1 MAFSLPRPQWDLTP
15 RQHLVLGL
23 TITALLIATA
33 VTGVQ
38 MFGDP
43 KAASPRAVVS
53 LATGGEEAPRVTVTE
68 NAVDPGMLAG
78 EEMSAPSG
86 LSEPGSALDAA
97 DPLSD
102 DSIAESAQRKAKPL
116 TRAPIAALHAQ
127 GPNGQ
132 LPIIASDGRTVAK
145 AYARPFEGDQSK
157 ARIALIVGGLGFNAR
172 TTQAAIDELP
182 ADVTLSFMPYATDL
196 QGWIDRARADGHE
209 VMLELPMEP
218 FDREGVDTGP
228 DTLMAA
234 LSGKENVERLER
246 VLARGAGYFGVTN
259 YQGARFVNSTA
270 ASAPIA
276 RALKE
281 RGLTFLGN
289 GVGART
295 GLGVEAG
302 RAGLSFTPVDRII
315 DGRREAE
322 AIDEQLLHLEA
333 LALQNG
339 SALGSG
345 FAFPVTIDQIKSW
358 AENLSMRGY
367 QLAPASSVMESRT
380 ARR

>member
-1 MAFSLPRPQWDLTP
+1 MAFSLPRPRWDLTP
-15 RQHLVLGL
+15 RQHMVLGL
-23 TITALLIATA
+23 IVLALLVAT
-33 VTGVQ
+33 VITGVQ

-43 KAASPRAVVS
+43 KAASPRAIVS
-53 LATGGEEAPRVTVTE
+53 LATGGEEASRVTVTE
-68 NAVDPGMLAG
+68 NAVDPGMLDG
-78 EEMSAPSG
+78 EELNLPSNLG
-86 LSEPGSALDAA
+86 EPGAALDAA
-97 DPLSD
+97 DPLPD
-102 DSIAESAQRKAKPL
+102 DSIAATAQRTAKPL
-116 TRAPIAALHAQ
+116 PRAPISGLHAQ
-127 GPNGQ
+127 GPNGP
-132 LPIIASDGRTVAK
+132 LPVIAGDGRTVAK
-145 AYARPFEGDQSK
+145 TYARPFEGDQSK

-172 TTQAAIDELP
+172 TTQSAIDNLP
-182 ADVTLSFMPYATDL
+182 ADVTLSFMPYAQDL

-246 VLARGAGYFGVTN
+246 VLARGTGYFGVTN
-259 YQGARFVNSTA
+259 YQGGRFVNSTV

-276 RALKE
+276 RALKD

-289 GVGART
+289 GVGGRT
-295 GLGVEAG
+295 GLGVEAA
-302 RAGLSFTPVDRII
+302 RAGLTFTPVDRIV